1 MNASIAWFVR
11 NPIASNLLMILL
23 LVAGVIGSLGMGKE
37 VFPATPV
44 NFITISMPYPGAGPR
59 EVEEQIVI
67 RIEEAIY
74 AIEGVKRMW
83 GQARQGRGSVTV
95 EVDDNY
101 DMTKMLND
109 IKGQVDSIITFP
121 SDAERPIVREEIARE
136 EVIRVALFGEAE
148 EKVLREYGQRI
159 RNELA
164 ALPNVDF
171 VELWGVR
178 EPQIDIELS
187 EINMRRYGISF
198 NDVVSAV
205 RQSSLNLPAGTI
217 RAESGDIQIQ
227 TRGQAY
233 YEEDFKNIVV
243 SSRPDGTEIKVEDI
257 ASVIDG
263 FEERNLLTRFN
274 GQKAIFVGVSV
285 GKNPD
290 VIATTDAVKNYV
302 AAGPTFLPAGLELAT
317 WKDFSGM
324 FSGRLALLSK
334 NAFGGLILVFIVL
347 MLFLRPQLAFWVA
360 LGIAI
365 AYMGALWVL
374 PSLGLTLNMMS
385 MFAFL
390 LILGIIVDD
399 AIIVGES
406 IYRYQEEGYEGS
418 TAAILGTQS
427 VSKPVILAVVST
439 MIVFLPMLFLP
450 GIWPKFL
457 WAIPTVTLVAL
468 SFSLIESLWILPSHL
483 AKMKPEKPPTTKLG
497 VGLRNIR
504 TRFADG
510 MKDFSLN
517 SYTPFLEKALDWRAL
532 TLGGFFLA
540 FVLSITLV
548 SAGYIKQRF
557 MPDVPSDFISMR
569 IEMPDGY
576 SLDGKVEIAKRAE
589 RAAAILQDDP
599 EIQSKVDG
607 EKLIANQL
615 SFMYGDTIRLTLE
628 LQPDMSGV
636 IDPNLV
642 GERWQRLIG
651 EIPEAKA
658 FSVDASAAGRGGG
671 VGVTAVLTSTNLD
684 QLSAAATYV
693 KERMRDIPGARNIR
707 DDIHSGRSD
716 IDINLRPYANSLG
729 IGLSDVARQV
739 RQGFYGAEAQRVPRG
754 RDDVRVMVRYPKQ
767 DRTQVDTL
775 DTMRIRTA
783 AGAEVPFYSVAE
795 AAYVPGYTRINR
807 QDRQRSV
814 KVSASPTAGKLSV
827 DEMAA
832 ILFAEIGPEMTQ
844 LYPDVYLIKD
854 GELAEQDEFF
864 ASAIKLFV
872 LALGMIYILMAVE
885 FKSYLKPL
893 GVLSAVPF
901 GIMGAIFGHFIMGLN
916 FSVLSFLGVLAASG
930 VVVNDNLV
938 LIDRINQLRA
948 EGVEIKAA
956 LIRAG
961 QDRFRPIILTSLTT
975 FIGLAP
981 ILLETS
987 MQARF
992 LIPMV
997 CSLAFG
1003 VLFAT
1008 VITLVFVPCLYLAGA
1023 NLKARLG
1030 GQPLDDNNKSAGLV
1044 ETNPS

>member
-11 NPIASNLLMILL
+11 NPIASNLLMILIL
-23 LVAGVIGSLGMGKE
+23 AGGIIGGSGMGKE
-37 VFPATPV
+37 VFPSTPV
-44 NFITISMPYPGAGPR
+44 NFITVSMPYPGAGPR
-59 EVEEQIVI
+59 EVEEQIVV

-74 AIEGVKRMW
+74 SIEGIKSISS
-83 GQARQGRGSVTV
+83 QARQSRGIVTI

-109 IKGQVDSIITFP
+109 IKSNVDSIITFP
-121 SDAERPIVREEIARE
+121 ADAERAIVREEIARE
-136 EVIRVALFGEAE
+136 EVIRVALFGDANEA
-148 EKVLREYGQRI
+148 VLREYGQRI

-171 VELWGVR
+171 VDLWGVR

-198 NDVVSAV
+198 DNVVKAV

-217 RAESGDIQIQ
+217 RADSGDIQIQ

-233 YEEDFKNIVV
+233 LEEDFNNIIV
-243 SSRPDGTEIKVEDI
+243 SSRADGTEIKI
-257 ASVIDG
+257 ADVARVIDG
-263 FEERNLLTRFN
+263 FEERNLRTRFN
-274 GQKAIFVGVSV
+274 GHKAIFLGISV

-290 VIATTDAVKNYV
+290 VVATTDAVKNYV
-302 AAGPTFLPAGLELAT
+302 EAGSSFLPPSLQLAT
-317 WKDFSGM
+317 WRDYSNM

-374 PSLGLTLNMMS
+374 PTIGLTLNMMS

-406 IYRYQEEGYEGS
+406 IYRHQQLGQDGD
-418 TAAILGTQS
+418 TAAKLGTQS
-427 VSKPVILAVVST
+427 VSKPVLLAVVST

-450 GIWPKFL
+450 GMWPKFL

-483 AKMKPEKPPTTKLG
+483 AKMQPEKPATSRAG
-497 VGLRNIR
+497 IALRKIR
-504 TRFADG
+504 HRFADG
-510 MKDFSLN
+510 LSQFS
-517 SYTPFLEKALDWRAL
+517 SDIYTPFLKHALNWRGL
-532 TLGGFFLA
+532 TLVGFFLA
-540 FVLSITLV
+540 FVLSITLLG
-548 SAGYIKQRF
+548 AGYIQQRF
-557 MPDVPSDFISMR
+557 MPDVPSDFLSMR
-569 IEMPDGY
+569 IVMPDGY
-576 SLDGKVEIAKRAE
+576 SVDGKVEITKRAE
-589 RAAAILQDDP
+589 RAAKLLVDDP
-599 EIQSKVDG
+599 VIKERVDTD
-607 EKLIANQL
+607 KLIANQL
-615 SFMYGDTIRLTLE
+615 AFMYGDTIRLMLE
-628 LQPDMSGV
+628 LQPDMSGE
-636 IDPNLV
+636 IDPTLV
-642 GERWQRLIG
+642 AERWQSLIG
-651 EIPEAKA
+651 EIPQAKT
-658 FSVDASAAGRGGG
+658 FSVNASAAGRDDGAR
-671 VGVTAVLTSTNLD
+671 VTAVLTSNNLD
-684 QLSAAATYV
+684 QLTAAAFFL
-693 KERMRDIPGARNIR
+693 KDRMRDIPGARNIR

-716 IDINLRPYANSLG
+716 IDISLRPYANNFG

-754 RDDVRVMVRYPKQ
+754 RDDVRVMVRYPKHE
-767 DRTQVDTL
+767 RSQVDTL
-775 DTMRIRTA
+775 DTMRIRTPN
-783 AGAEVPFYSVAE
+783 GTEVPFYSVAE
-795 AAYVPGYTRINR
+795 ASYVPGYTRINR

-814 KVSASPTAGKLSV
+814 KISAQATTGKMTV
-827 DEMAA
+827 DEMAQ
-832 ILFAEIGPEMTQ
+832 ILFNEIGPELQ
-844 LYPDVYLIKD
+844 RLYPDVYLKKD
-854 GELAEQDEFF
+854 VQLAEQDEFF
-864 ASAIKLFV
+864 SSAIKLFM

-901 GIMGAIFGHFIMGLN
+901 GIMGAIFGHFMMGLS

-938 LIDRINQLRA
+938 LIDRINQLRDQ
-948 EGVEIKAA
+948 GVGVKDA
-956 LIRAG
+956 LIQAG

-997 CSLAFG
+997 ASLAFG

-1008 VITLVFVPCLYLAGA
+1008 VVTLVFVPCLYLSGA
-1023 NLKARLG
+1023 NLKARLSG
-1030 GQPLDDNNKSAGLV
+1030 KVLQSGLDSNAEGSV
-1044 ETNPS
+1044 